1 MRGSTFPWMISCCLI
16 LQFWRK
22 QFQVKFNFGG
32 NDAKLWSS
40 KGQLQE
46 TQWPSLSLSRSTEYS
61 TPTEHQFLSDRGLD
75 FTIKVCF
82 SGFRCFILFFKSPV
96 LHQNDWILCL
106 IVDIDDRVMVVS
118 KAIQYINVKFINNP
132 FKVKSFA
139 TNAVFNNAILF
150 RYISS
155 TYPQQRS

>member
-1 MRGSTFPWMISCCLI
+1 MCCLI

-22 QFQVKFNFGG
+22 QIQVKFNIGG
-32 NDAKLWSS
+32 DDAKLWSS
-40 KGQLQE
+40 KSQLQE
-46 TQWPSLSLSRSTEYS
+46 TQWPSLSFSRLTKYS
-61 TPTEHQFLSDRGLD
+61 TPTEHQCLSDWWLD
-75 FTIKVCF
+75 VTKKVCF
-82 SGFRCFILFFKSPV
+82 FQDFVFWSSSLKSLL

-106 IVDIDDRVMVVS
+106 IQDIDDRVMVVS

-139 TNAVFNNAILF
+139 KGKKANAVFNNAILL

-155 TYPQQRS
+155 T